1 MAYTFWI
8 CTASFRRTPTST
20 LTAYQID
27 SGFSNL
33 TVGITQRKIS
43 KEITFVKNLHWRK
56 KLKVLQVIYYFWLQL
71 HPDYLNFLWISSG
84 ESSAYFCLI
93 YLSLYRQ
100 HQMSSNMIQSQI
112 HNHKTNGANRTIWT
126 SEFLNY
132 KYKSEQLRQQDLE
145 RDGWN
150 SSRVLQQQK
159 IQIKGVR

>member
-93 YLSLYRQ
+93 YLSLNRQ
-100 HQMSSNMIQSQI
+100 HQMSSETARFRKGWVKFVPRSA
-112 HNHKTNGANRTIWT
+112 KTNNSNKRCLLTYWSLNCPIWWLHRIRTVWVWT
-126 SEFLNY
+126 LTH
-132 KYKSEQLRQQDLE
+132 K
-145 RDGWN
+145 
-150 SSRVLQQQK
+150 QK
-159 IQIKGVR
+159 HCN